1 MCALPLTCALTE
13 NAVSNPQN
21 QSIGKRERD
30 GEADRENR
38 AARGESHGKWRST
51 MTKTDN
57 GEEEGF
63 EEFITFEHPP
73 PSPNPETV
81 ISEFLGTAAMAS
93 NFDDDDWGD
102 FVNSSGGVL
111 SQTTSLPQ
119 VLNHSDL
126 FGIYNDGKRDDDA
139 PPKQTEDQP
148 GSAPGLMKSSGA
160 LPLSLFGEMEE
171 DGGGAGEQK
180 GSSVAD
186 FPPGENA
193 ESVKKTGNL
202 DVNDLIANLYK
213 PNGIGAGSVPASNGN
228 LVGANPIGLDPS
240 WSWGNASAMG
250 NGASSIPKLAST
262 DSDPL
267 NLNSN
272 GWRMSGNSGSVVQ
285 GSDLSSDA
293 MSNGSNAAN
302 GNGGFDEEGDD
313 DDGWEFKAAESKV
326 EDNVKPEQMKN
337 QNGPIFH
344 RSELNSSWNEV
355 NLDFSGWNTSA
366 NGVDQNGLNNGPVTE
381 RKELASN
388 DAWEFVVAVAP
399 DEKIK
404 NVDSISEDV
413 SKMNLKSSNL
423 SWDPLQR
430 PDSNGLASSLGGV
443 NADVISVNPVLLDE
457 IDGFANSDGWAF
469 KKAELDLQDA
479 AGKMENGPQMQ
490 STIFDSS
497 LNISDLD
504 GGGGVNPN
512 LFATDWNAKEEIS
525 DTKQLNPIVITE
537 TEDLEGEDDWEFK
550 VAESESMSIDS
561 SSKAIEIRHSDSQ
574 GALPL
579 SLFGDE
585 ETEPNDPVF
594 YEVTSVQISAPET
607 REDNKGFSS
616 GLSIHDLISSLYS
629 EVEQTA
635 TVGHLQ
641 DQDENVWGP
650 TGIALASNSSND
662 AASLDDDDAWEFKD
676 ASPVP
681 MAEEQISFPKDPPIK
696 ASNIE
701 LSDWI
706 DLFTKLKE
714 ELCLVAFQHLEN
726 MKQAR
731 GAAALAGEDAA
742 LSNMDKEIQD
752 MHNGLLE
759 YGTVPEVH
767 SGDQLLCEIRTR
779 ELFELLLHPNFQVI
793 ESEYQLSE
801 KLLKVQSDSNS
812 TLLLLKKV
820 VSVMKILTLLS
831 RREQTS
837 YVSTWSK
844 MLYQCAEELKQ
855 GSMIWSHLLQENI
868 QGQVLSSVEGKRYFL
883 ALGEIY
889 RVSEVLRC
897 TARLYKPWILL
908 ERTDSISFY
917 SIMNE
922 CSALWSS
929 SGLEEALL
937 SISDGSVKALLESV
951 QYLHNLE
958 DDTLYEIVFAG
969 QGYTCQLSGLNPGVV
984 PGMETIVWN
993 GSQYFV
999 KLANLWANLI
1009 SCDPPN
1015 MPRLHIG

>member
-1 MCALPLTCALTE
+1 
-13 NAVSNPQN
+13 
-21 QSIGKRERD
+21 
-30 GEADRENR
+30 
-38 AARGESHGKWRST
+38 

-337 QNGPIFH
+337 QNGTTFH

-355 NLDFSGWNTSA
+355 TLDFSGWNTSA

-388 DAWEFVVAVAP
+388 GAWEFVVAGAP

-404 NVDSISEDV
+404 
-413 SKMNLKSSNL
+413 
-423 SWDPLQR
+423 
-430 PDSNGLASSLGGV
+430 
-443 NADVISVNPVLLDE
+443 
-457 IDGFANSDGWAF
+457 
-469 KKAELDLQDA
+469 DA

-525 DTKQLNPIVITE
+525 DTKQLNPIVVTE

-607 REDNKGFSS
+607 REENKGFSS

-641 DQDENVWGP
+641 DQDENGWGP
-650 TGIALASNSSND
+650 TGFALASNSSND

-731 GAAALAGEDAA
+731 GAAALAGEDAD

-767 SGDQLLCEIRTR
+767 SGDQFLCEIRTR
-779 ELFELLLHPNFQVI
+779 ELFELLLHPKFQVI

-820 VSVMKILTLLS
+820 VSVMNILTLLS
-831 RREQTS
+831 RGEQTS

-844 MLYQCAEELKQ
+844 MLYQCAEELKH

-958 DDTLYEIVFAG
+958 DDTLYEIVFSG

-993 GSQYFV
+993 GSHYFV

-1015 MPRLHIG
+1015 LPRLHVG